1 MDTFRLELWRIS
13 SAAGNLERQA
23 LMIWDDTRNG
33 EADIGDLELLKHEA
47 HELVARID
55 NVVSMRTSV
64 LADPAQ
70 PEGE

>member
-13 SAAGNLERQA
+13 AAAGNLERQA

-33 EADIGDLELLKHEA
+33 EADIADLELLKHEA

-55 NVVSMRTSV
+55 KVVSMRT
-64 LADPAQ
+64 ADPAA
-70 PEGE
+70 PDREEE